1 MKNVKQT
8 IAKLLRKWAHKL
20 DPVLEYD
27 AAIPCQ
33 SYKEISLEHIAVA
46 YVCNPGEIHF
56 CPTLIADRLL
66 KLMTKSLLSKGAIR
80 FSEEQD
86 MYGGMRYIAT
96 IDVRTDWN
104 KEGGAK

>member
-8 IAKLLRKWAHKL
+8 VAKLLIKWADKL
-20 DPVLEYD
+20 NPVLDYD
-27 AAIPCQ
+27 AAIPCL
-33 SYKEISLEHIAVA
+33 SYKEISLERIAVA

-56 CPTLIADRLL
+56 RPTHIADRLL
-66 KLMTKSLLSKGAIR
+66 KMMTKSLLSKGAIR

-96 IDVRTDWN
+96 IYVRTDYN
-104 KEGGAK
+104 KEGGCK